1 MSKKALVIG
10 IDDYPEYALR
20 GCVKDAVSVSRLLDS
35 HGNGD
40 PNFNV
45 IELLSSE
52 QSITY
57 GLMLDSIKKLF
68 TGDADVA
75 LLYFAG
81 HGIIDESTNHGFL
94 VSQDG
99 RDPGWGVPLSQI
111 LGLANAAYP
120 KIKSSVIVLDCCH
133 SGKFGESDKIGANGS
148 AEIGTGVTILTA
160 CHRNEA
166 AIEGQSGG
174 VFTELLIDGLSG
186 GCADIRGHIT
196 PAAIYSYVD
205 QTLGSWEQRP
215 IYKANVQSF
224 ITLRKVANKVPDDV
238 LRKLPLYFD
247 SRSSIYKL
255 DPSYEPDRK
264 NIPEEF
270 RDLPINE
277 ENVRIFKE
285 LQLLNRHGLIIP
297 DGAEHMYYAAINSQ
311 GCKLTALGAHYRKL
325 AEMKRI

>member
-1 MSKKALVIG
+1 MTKKALVIG
-10 IDDYPEYALR
+10 IDDYPNAPLK
-20 GCVKDAVSVSRLLDS
+20 GCVKDATSVSSLLES

-52 QSITY
+52 QEITY
-57 GLMLDSIKKLF
+57 ELILESIKRLF
-68 TGDADVA
+68 SGDADVA

-81 HGIIDESTNHGFL
+81 HGIIDESTNHGYL

-99 RDPGWGVPLSQI
+99 KNPSWGVPLSQI
-111 LGLANAAYP
+111 LTLANAAYP
-120 KIKSSVIVLDCCH
+120 KIKSSVIILDCCH
-133 SGKFGESDKIGANGS
+133 SGKFGELDKIGTKGS

-160 CHRNEA
+160 CHRDEA

-174 VFTELLIDGLSG
+174 VFTDLLVDGLYG
-186 GCADIRGHIT
+186 GCADIRGNIT

-224 ITLRKVANKVPDDV
+224 ITLRKVASKIPDEV
-238 LRKLPLYFD
+238 LRRLPIYFED
-247 SRSSIYKL
+247 RSSIYKL
-255 DPSYEPDRK
+255 DPSFEPDR
-264 NIPEEF
+264 NNVPEEF
-270 RDLPINE
+270 RSLPINDN
-277 ENVRIFKE
+277 NVRVFKE
-285 LQLLNRHGLIIP
+285 LQLLNRHGLIVP
-297 DGAEHMYYAAINSQ
+297 HDAEHMYFAAINST